1 MIIEKQY
8 PDMFFHTPDKTLVV
22 LVNLKEKRP
31 DYQFK
36 YDKEYAD
43 YYLSVINDYDLMTY
57 SNKIADNFGNAVIL
71 NDYEN
76 YLPKTCYLIIV
87 RTNTFG
93 TEDNIKGA
101 FIIN

>member
-1 MIIEKQY
+1 MIIKKQY
-8 PDMFFHTPDKTLVV
+8 PDMFFHTSDKTLVV

-71 NDYEN
+71 NDYES
-76 YLPKTCYLIIV
+76 YLPKTCYLIIG
-87 RTNTFG
+87 RT
-93 TEDNIKGA
+93 K
-101 FIIN
+101 

>member
-1 MIIEKQY
+1 
-8 PDMFFHTPDKTLVV
+8 MFFHTPDKTLVV

-43 YYLSVINDYDLMTY
+43 CYLSVINDYDLMTY

>member
-1 MIIEKQY
+1 MIIKKQY
-8 PDMFFHTPDKTLVV
+8 PDMFFHTSDKTLVV

-71 NDYEN
+71 NDYES
-76 YLPKTCYLIIV
+76 YLPKTCYLIIGI
-87 RTNTFG
+87 T
-93 TEDNIKGA
+93 K
-101 FIIN
+101 

>member
-1 MIIEKQY
+1 
-8 PDMFFHTPDKTLVV
+8 
-22 LVNLKEKRP
+22 
-31 DYQFK
+31 
-36 YDKEYAD
+36 
-43 YYLSVINDYDLMTY
+43 MTY

>member
-1 MIIEKQY
+1 MIDYQKQY

-22 LVNLKEKRP
+22 LVNLKEKRL
-31 DYQFK
+31 DYKFK

-57 SNKIADNFGNAVIL
+57 SNKIADNLGNAVIL

-76 YLPKTCYLIIV
+76 YLQKTRYLIIG
-87 RTNTFG
+87 RT
-93 TEDNIKGA
+93 K
-101 FIIN
+101 